1 MKRLFTYSAML
12 VALVGVARADFSG
25 PYDHSLWT
33 FDAYGGD
40 GSATGD
46 TATLVLTGD
55 DAPGLII
62 TMYTIEAP
70 GDGTFSFDWS
80 YTCTDAPGWDAG
92 GYVVAGLIYEL
103 SHTSGENGSGSVP
116 VLEGDTIGFFV
127 DTSWG
132 SNGPGVL
139 TVTNFSGPTPSG
151 APVGACCFIQPGCV
165 DEMFESE
172 CIRMGGTYMGDGTVC
187 ADVDCGPEPPP
198 AELVL
203 LGGNIDLTTPNG
215 CWAAYPTL
223 AFNSQD
229 DEFLLVWQEESAPH
243 PCDIAAQRV
252 TAEGVLVGDIATV
265 IMADA
270 YQVDPSV
277 AYNAADNEYLAAWRS
292 QMSWPDFN
300 SSVGQ
305 RFAAD
310 LTLLGSPYQLTE
322 TGVGFENSLVHNPL
336 NNEYFL
342 TARSFVPDPGGIF
355 GSRIAGDTVVDPA
368 IEIDTTQGI
377 TFLDPAPNG
386 EVAYNGLDNQYLA
399 TYAVQE
405 YPTWSAY
412 NLRGCIANADGT
424 LAGPPF
430 AINFPPNFRSFY
442 RAASVA
448 FDPNAG
454 RYLVVYGDARPIPL
468 RGQFVARDG
477 TLIGYP
483 FEISAPMV
491 DVQVAPRMAFDPV
504 NDVYL
509 VAWCES
515 PTDEPT
521 QILAQLLATDGTPLG
536 EPLTLTTTAYHMPFV
551 QANTNTGGFLVA
563 WRDCRNLPGSIDVYG
578 QLIAVEGV
586 CAGDLD
592 GDGDTDLSDLA
603 ALLSAYGSFEGDPDY
618 NPAADFDEDGDVD
631 LSDLAALL
639 ADYGCGV

>member
-1 MKRLFTYSAML
+1 MKALLACVSVWVLLAS
-12 VALVGVARADFSG
+12 VAVADFSG

-46 TATLVLTGD
+46 ADTLVLTGD
-55 DAPGLII
+55 DAPGIII

-80 YTCTDAPGWDAG
+80 YACTDEPGWDAG
-92 GYVVAGLIYEL
+92 GYVVAGLLYMV
-103 SHTSGENGSGSVP
+103 SQTSGEQGSVSVP

-127 DTSWG
+127 DTSYG
-132 SNGPGVL
+132 CNGPGVL

-151 APVGACCFIQPGCV
+151 APVGACCLIQPGCV
-165 DEMFESE
+165 DGMFESE
-172 CIRMGGTYMGDGTVC
+172 CIRLGGTYMGDGTVC
-187 ADVDCGPEPPP
+187 EDVDCGPEPPP

-203 LGGNIDLTTPNG
+203 LGSNIDLTTPNG

-229 DEFLLVWQEESAPH
+229 DEFLLVWQEESASH

-252 TAEGVLVGDIATV
+252 TATGTLVGGVATV

-277 AYNAADNEYLAAWRS
+277 AYNVVDNEYLAAWRS
-292 QMSWPDFN
+292 QMGWPDFN

-322 TGVGFENSLVHNPL
+322 TGVGFENSLVYNSV

-342 TARSFVPDPGGIF
+342 TARSYTPDPAGIF
-355 GSRIAGDTVVDPA
+355 GSRIAGGTVVDPSV
-368 IEIDTTQGI
+368 EIDTTQGI

-386 EVAYNGLDNQYLA
+386 EVAYNSLDNQYLA
-399 TYAVQE
+399 TYAVQG

-412 NLRGCIANADGT
+412 NLRGCITNADGT

-430 AINFPPNFRSFY
+430 AITFPPIFRAFY
-442 RAASVA
+442 RAATVA

-454 RYLVVYGDARPIPL
+454 RYLVAYGDERTAIPL
-468 RGQFVARDG
+468 HGQFVDRDG
-477 TLIGYP
+477 TLLGTP
-483 FEISAPMV
+483 FELSDPMV
-491 DVQVAPRMAFDPV
+491 DGQVAPRLAFDPV

-509 VAWCES
+509 LTWCRS
-515 PTDEPT
+515 PIAEPT
-521 QILAQLLATDGTPLG
+521 RILAQLLAADGTPLG
-536 EPLTLTTTAYHMPFV
+536 DPLVLTTTAYHMPFV
-551 QANTNTGGFLVA
+551 CANSNSGGFLVV
-563 WRDCRNLPGSIDVYG
+563 WRDIRNRPTSTDIFGQFIDVQFLCAG
-578 QLIAVEGV
+578 DLDADGDTDQSDLGILLADWGCMSD

-592 GDGDTDLSDLA
+592 GDDDTDQSDL
-603 ALLSAYGSFEGDPDY
+603 GI
-618 NPAADFDEDGDVD
+618 
-631 LSDLAALL
+631 LL
-639 ADYGCGV
+639 ADWGCGTAP